1 MSENYCVI
9 NEQQRMVQVT
19 RCTDLQSVLNHLLT
33 AWVDG
38 DMDLPGICAFME
50 FAIKDADVD
59 EGTNCTEMAKAV
71 RDWAATNGTQRIPDL
86 LAALEPEIRVRPR
99 SHPDVAAALATR
111 YIQDVL

>member
-19 RCTDLQSVLNHLLT
+19 SYTDLQSVLNHLLT

-50 FAIKDADVD
+50 FATDVD
-59 EGTNCTEMAKAV
+59 EGTNCKEMAKTV
-71 RDWAATNGTQRIPDL
+71 RVWTAANTQRITDL
-86 LAALEPEIRVRPR
+86 LAALEPEIRVRPL
-99 SHPDVAAALATR
+99 SHPDVAAVLAAR
-111 YIQDVL
+111 YVKDVL